1 MKQSEY
7 DQLVL
12 QTFLN
17 KQEQLF
23 DERVAETEEEA
34 EEFLGDSFAVVVD
47 SIQEVREYFEENMD
61 IDGMSEADL
70 LEALEVFPIE
80 DGRFLIVEG

>member
-47 SIQEVREYFEENMD
+47 SIQEAREYFEENMD

>member
-70 LEALEVFPIE
+70 LEALEVFPLE

>member
-1 MKQSEY
+1 MNNSEY
-7 DQLVL
+7 DALVL
-12 QTFLN
+12 KTFLE

-34 EEFLGDSFAVVVD
+34 EEFLMDSFAVVVD

-61 IDGMSEADL
+61 VDGMQEADL
-70 LEALEVFPIE
+70 MEALEVFPIE